1 MHSNRD
7 TIILRFQKLPVFH
20 FIKNLFMF
28 SMSNP
33 VDISPRNV
41 GHKKND
47 SVLSV
52 YTCTI
57 LYSPVLTVRENTKPK
72 IDTESDICF

>member
-1 MHSNRD
+1 
-7 TIILRFQKLPVFH
+7 
-20 FIKNLFMF
+20 MF

-52 YTCTI
+52 YNCTI